1 MSDSLGQKGGAG
13 LLALAAAGL
22 SASGGVGP
30 GEREGKAVGKS
41 GPRERADRAGV
52 RESWAARAGLLAV
65 GVWAGFQAGL
75 GLGFSFLYFLFS
87 LFSISN
93 SISYFYSSSNKTI

>member
-1 MSDSLGQKGGAG
+1 MSGSLGQKGGAG

-65 GVWAGFQAGL
+65 GVWAGF
-75 GLGFSFLYFLFS
+75 SFLP
-87 LFSISN
+87 
-93 SISYFYSSSNKTI
+93 SSFSNKLKPHSNLIEFKPNLNSNPMHSTK

>member
-75 GLGFSFLYFLFS
+75 GFLVLGFLFL
-87 LFSISN
+87 SISISFTIN
-93 SISYFYSSSNKTI
+93 SN